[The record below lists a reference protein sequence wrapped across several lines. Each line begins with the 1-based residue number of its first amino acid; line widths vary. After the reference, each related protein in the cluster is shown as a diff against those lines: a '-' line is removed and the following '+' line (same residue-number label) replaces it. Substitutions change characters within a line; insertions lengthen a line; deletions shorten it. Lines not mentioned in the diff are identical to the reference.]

1 LITQALDPSE
11 GLVVVPFAEEWQS
24 YFPDGSPL
32 RFPKWPFPNPD
43 TTEFLRGY
51 GEPLWLI
58 VEAAVELRRTLSVIA
73 YYKSKRREPNESQRQ
88 SIRSALSGLTALAGP
103 ESLDVDESGS
113 VKADSHPLS
122 SSLLQAYVAMIMRD
136 LLGGDPVRLCG
147 GVTARR
153 RMRGALD
160 RCLLGA
166 EVRGRS

>member
-1 LITQALDPSE
+1 VPPGGYGELVPTEEIPPKKAEGMWSRPVSDLLGPEGGLITQALDPSE

-122 SSLLQAYVAMIMRD
+122 SSLL
-136 LLGGDPVRLCG
+136 
-147 GVTARR
+147 
-153 RMRGALD
+153 
-160 RCLLGA
+160 
-166 EVRGRS
+166 